1 MSDSSPK
8 TEQRD
13 RIRSI
18 TLRFC
23 IFFGLTTFVLFIAI
37 FYVEALLKTSRKT
50 LKDKELQIIEQQ
62 KTISDFEKQ
71 IKQKDLHIENLQSEL
86 NRASQS
92 QE

>member
-1 MSDSSPK
+1 MTDSSQK
-8 TEQRD
+8 VEQRD

-37 FYVEALLKTSRKT
+37 FYVEALLKTSRKV
-50 LKDKELQIIEQQ
+50 LKEKEMVIVEQE
-62 KTISDFEKQ
+62 KTISEHENE
-71 IKQKDLHIENLQSEL
+71 IKQKDLLIQNLQSEL
-86 NRASQS
+86 NRTTSS